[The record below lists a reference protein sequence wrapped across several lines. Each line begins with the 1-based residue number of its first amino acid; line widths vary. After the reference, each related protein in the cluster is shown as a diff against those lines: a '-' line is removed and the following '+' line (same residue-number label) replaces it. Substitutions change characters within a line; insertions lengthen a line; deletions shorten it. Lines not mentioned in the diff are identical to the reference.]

1 MLRIPGDDEDEEEE
15 EDEEGGAKYFCPE
28 TGAHFEFDDM
38 CGRLTRLD
46 QVKQQ
51 LDMALEEQEMFYR
64 EQARGSTQLETRIVA
79 SKEEEESVS

>member
-46 QVKQQ
+46 QVKQ
-51 LDMALEEQEMFYR
+51 
-64 EQARGSTQLETRIVA
+64 
-79 SKEEEESVS
+79 